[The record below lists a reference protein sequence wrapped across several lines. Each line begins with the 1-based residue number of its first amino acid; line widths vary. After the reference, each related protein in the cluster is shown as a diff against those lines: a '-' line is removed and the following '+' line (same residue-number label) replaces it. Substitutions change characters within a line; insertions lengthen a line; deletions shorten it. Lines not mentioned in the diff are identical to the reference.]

1 MQGIQGRN
9 RALNGDIV
17 VVSLDSPDK
26 WKVNHGAIQD
36 FVEMKASEEDRR
48 ILMDSCVVNV
58 KKEPSSS
65 SSASTSNTANTSNT
79 SKYVNENINISSV
92 AKHYQPDNSAAKKEP
107 EIIDITGDSDN
118 EEANAASAPPPAVI
132 LNTKDPLLDIPEASA
147 SDYESDEVEDVE
159 DKAAAEKEIQDRLS
173 KLNLGKSP
181 IKDGIVEIE
190 DSDDTDVDD
199 VVVETTVDD
208 EDGNTT
214 FETAVDTTQDTT
226 EDLDNCSES
235 TASSK
240 KRRRRRGKKKKDRTE
255 SCSTLN
261 TTTDT
266 AVSSTSSR

>member
-36 FVEMKASEEDRR
+36 FVEMKASEEDKR

-65 SSASTSNTANTSNT
+65 SSVGTSNTTNT
-79 SKYVNENINISSV
+79 SKFVNENINISSV
-92 AKHYQPDNSAAKKEP
+92 AKHYQSDNSAAKKEP

-118 EEANAASAPPPAVI
+118 EEAKAASAPPPAVI

-159 DKAAAEKEIQDRLS
+159 DKAAVGKEIQDRLS
-173 KLNLGKSP
+173 KLSLGKSP

-240 KRRRRRGKKKKDRTE
+240 KRRRRRGKKKKKERTE

>member
-36 FVEMKASEEDRR
+36 FVEMKASEEDKR

-65 SSASTSNTANTSNT
+65 SSVGTSNTTNT
-79 SKYVNENINISSV
+79 SKFVNENINISSV
-92 AKHYQPDNSAAKKEP
+92 AKHYQSDNSAAKKEP

-118 EEANAASAPPPAVI
+118 EEAKAASAPPPAVI

-159 DKAAAEKEIQDRLS
+159 DKAAVEKEIQDRLS

-240 KRRRRRGKKKKDRTE
+240 KRRRRRGKKKKKDRTE